1 MHNGRPIQPYTQQ
14 PQIAPAIQY
23 RTPQPQQHQPQTQPP
38 IDPNLFG
45 YAEATDHVS
54 YAYPAAERPPL
65 YQLPSLEQIAN
76 EVLDMNGRSYEDYQ
90 DADFIAQD
98 QQEPHTNGFEYDHH
112 GSVTMSNGQTV
123 NESNRPDE
131 SVDSAISLPGSEA
144 AEQNEKQ
151 SQEVNV
157 TNPAIAE
164 SSLEQPA
171 AHIVDADTI
180 AVARPA
186 SQGKSFEVDTS
197 TSRPSIEDLTSPSQT
212 SPAAQ
217 RNSVTSLPL
226 YRPPAPLSQSPEQTK
241 RQPLI
246 GNGVSSDAASM
257 NEANTKRKRD
267 SISETTEAKT
277 AKRTKVFAA
286 ADAD

>member
-14 PQIAPAIQY
+14 PHIAPAVQY
-23 RTPQPQQHQPQTQPP
+23 RPPQSQQTQPQTQPP

-45 YAEATDHVS
+45 YAEATDHVA

-90 DADFIAQD
+90 DPSFISQD
-98 QQEPHTNGFEYDHH
+98 QQGPHANGFEYDHH
-112 GSVTMSNGQTV
+112 ESVSMPNGQTM

-131 SVDSAISLPGSEA
+131 SVDSAISLPGSEG
-144 AEQNEKQ
+144 AEPHEKQ
-151 SQEVNV
+151 PQEVRV
-157 TNPAIAE
+157 MDSARADLSFQQPPAHSA
-164 SSLEQPA
+164 
-171 AHIVDADTI
+171 DADTM
-180 AVARPA
+180 AVAKPA
-186 SQGKSFEVDTS
+186 PNARHFENDAS
-197 TSRPSIEDLTSPSQT
+197 TSRPSIEDRSSPSQT
-212 SPAAQ
+212 SPAAH
-217 RNSVTSLPL
+217 RSNANSLPL

-246 GNGVSSDAASM
+246 GNGVPLDAALI
-257 NEANTKRKRD
+257 NEAGTKRKRE
-267 SISETTEAKT
+267 SMSETTEARN
-277 AKRTKVFAA
+277 AKGTKVFAA